1 MSEKQ
6 QKITIPHINEMKR
19 KGEKI
24 SFLTAYDYPTAL
36 LEDRA
41 GIEMILVGDSAAMC
55 LLGHET
61 TLPITMD
68 EMITLSSAVTRATQ
82 HAFVIGDM
90 PYMSYQPSDQ
100 VAVQNAGRFMSEAG
114 VDAVKLE
121 GGVRMADRVAAIT
134 DGGIPV
140 MGHIG
145 LTPQSYTQ
153 QGGLRSQGKDVES
166 ALQLIRDAE
175 AIEEAGAFAILIE
188 AVPAEVAELIKER
201 VSIPVLSI
209 GAGGACDGQLLIV
222 HDILGLF
229 EAFTPRFVRRYANL
243 SEIMSEA
250 FTSYRDEVRS
260 GDFPGHEH
268 QYPISEEELEALRSS
283 LEWSEKTTGTVR
295 TRTA

>member
-1 MSEKQ
+1 MTDERK
-6 QKITIPHINEMKR
+6 KITIPHINEMKR
-19 KGEKI
+19 RGEKI

-61 TLPITMD
+61 TLTITMD
-68 EMITLSSAVTRATQ
+68 EMITLSRAVTRAARY
-82 HAFVIGDM
+82 AFVIGDM
-90 PYMSYQPSDQ
+90 PYMSYQPSDET
-100 VAVQNAGRFMSEAG
+100 AVKNAGRFMAEAG

-121 GGVRMADRVAAIT
+121 GGRRMASRIEAIT
-134 DGGIPV
+134 DAGIPV
-140 MGHIG
+140 MGHVG
-145 LTPQSYTQ
+145 LTPQAYTQ
-153 QGGLRSQGKDVES
+153 QGGLRSQGKDADS
-166 ALQLIRDAE
+166 ALRLIRDAE
-175 AIEEAGAFAILIE
+175 AVEKAGAFALLIE

-250 FTSYRDEVRS
+250 FKSYREEVRS
-260 GDFPGHEH
+260 GAFPGREH
-268 QYPISEEELEALRSS
+268 QYPISDEELGALRTS
-283 LEWSEKTTGTVR
+283 LEWSKKAASR
-295 TRTA
+295 AKTRTA